1 MPDVINSEWGEQIKL
16 HDLHLEG
23 PFEGCRITKLIMHVA
38 PSEHASMR
46 IEAKLK
52 LSEAKEWIYREL
64 DGIPVTVKTIEGC
77 IMFCGP
83 IRNASISVSG
93 GSCRIALELTS
104 GSRFLDLKE
113 ASCSYQDGNISYRQI
128 MKETIQEIEGG
139 AIIFPG
145 IGEEVTGQPII
156 RYLETAW
163 AFLTRL
169 ASHKGVPLVP
179 DIHTTGAPRIFAGLP
194 RIPEQSIMWE
204 DRQIIQIHQD
214 GRFLS
219 LGGYE
224 AGLDPLHFLMYDIC
238 DSKMFQIGQR
248 GIIRGREMVVVGV
261 DARSY
266 GGEVV
271 FNYHVAMEQ
280 YCYVPRQNNHK
291 ISGMSLLGTVIGR
304 AAEDIWLHL
313 DIDGDRGSADNWGW
327 PWTPPTGNFMYL
339 MPKEGSRVSLYFSN
353 ADERSGK
360 GINCIAQTSGGN
372 PRERWLKTEH
382 KKSLNLKE
390 EEMSLVSENGGNSIK
405 MYGTGVYFKGQEITL
420 SGKSINIDGSKVKLK
435 ANVDTIL
442 IGVGPMEEG
451 KEGGCQLEP
460 TAFVGLTKDELDICG
475 KARTLLDAEAGSEGN
490 PPYPDGPQEGKW
502 NFAKA
507 AGRAAVTVVVIGGT
521 AVVVCASMGAS
532 TPVIAG
538 AAVTA
543 GMAGGGMMVSDA
555 IQGKVSSL
563 EDYALS
569 VASAEL
575 MFFTNQ
581 AMTHLITVTGMGF
594 VSGTV
599 AKAAGEAAAGA
610 ALDYLVEGEVDYE
623 RLARNL
629 AINVV
634 VDLGTGV
641 LTGEAWEK
649 PRQRTVEGG
658 SGALPDTITIRNIKK
673 TIADSGISENEFLTL
688 MRKSSNELTLDEAK
702 ILENIRKSVPFPDST
717 TPLQKV
723 LNPSHV
729 EGYLD
734 GSFMNFNDGKIGGC
748 ITTVDDASGLKS
760 PKGFYEGLR
769 LDYDGTPFSPS
780 DGSATIIRFTSNE
793 TSNIKIPFGEGMPEP
808 TGGKVSSMAPPFTG
822 NGFTSAT
829 NGQIIPEFY
838 SDGLTINN
846 GAQMIE
852 ITSEGKEILKAVYD
866 AKQGLFVLVD

>member
-16 HDLHLEG
+16 HNLHLEG

-52 LSEAKEWIYREL
+52 LSEAEEWIYREL

-104 GSRFLDLKE
+104 GSTFLDLKE

-179 DIHTTGAPRIFAGLP
+179 DIHTTGAPRIFVGLP

-271 FNYHVAMEQ
+271 FNYHVALEQ
-280 YCYVPRQNNHK
+280 YCYVPRQNNQK

-405 MYGTGVYFKGQEITL
+405 MYGTGVYFKGHEITL

-451 KEGGCQLEP
+451 NEGGCQLEP
-460 TAFVGLTKDELDICG
+460 TAFVGLEKNELNICG

-581 AMTHLITVTGMGF
+581 AMTRLIAVTGMGF
-594 VSGTV
+594 VSGTA

-610 ALDYLVEGEVDYE
+610 ALDYLVAGEVDYE

-629 AINVV
+629 VINVV

-649 PRQRTVEGG
+649 PRQRIVEGDSKSG
-658 SGALPDTITIRNIKK
+658 SKSAKEI
-673 TIADSGISENEFLTL
+673 ISERVQGFDL
-688 MRKSSNELTLDEAK
+688 EAH
-702 ILENIRKSVPFPDST
+702 P
-717 TPLQKV
+717 
-723 LNPSHV
+723 
-729 EGYLD
+729 
-734 GSFMNFNDGKIGGC
+734 
-748 ITTVDDASGLKS
+748 
-760 PKGFYEGLR
+760 
-769 LDYDGTPFSPS
+769 
-780 DGSATIIRFTSNE
+780 TSNKQLSSSKMKE
-793 TSNIKIPFGEGMPEP
+793 LKNKIDSR
-808 TGGKVSSMAPPFTG
+808 T
-822 NGFTSAT
+822 AT
-829 NGQIIPEFY
+829 RDEYNLYEWNKKISQRR
-838 SDGLTINN
+838 
-846 GAQMIE
+846 
-852 ITSEGKEILKAVYD
+852 SEGVKDFWNQERERIISGERTTRNWNQEQITDILNGKTPKYNGKPMQGHHAYSVSQYPHLANKGEVIYPVTPNEHLNGWHGGNYRNSLPGEPIKDIYD
-866 AKQGLFVLVD
+866 FD

>member
-1 MPDVINSEWGEQIKL
+1 MPDVINSEWEEQIKL

-23 PFEGCRITKLIMHVA
+23 PFEGCRITKLTMHVA

-104 GSRFLDLKE
+104 GSTFLDLKE

-156 RYLETAW
+156 RYLENAW

-179 DIHTTGAPRIFAGLP
+179 DIHTTGAPRIFVGLP

-224 AGLDPLHFLMYDIC
+224 AGLDPLYFLMYDIC
-238 DSKMFQIGQR
+238 DSKILQIGQR

-271 FNYHVAMEQ
+271 FNYHVALEQ

-304 AAEDIWLHL
+304 ASEDIWLHL

-405 MYGTGVYFKGQEITL
+405 MYGTGVYFKGHEITL

-460 TAFVGLTKDELDICG
+460 TAFVGVEKNELNICG

-502 NFAKA
+502 NFEKA

-532 TPVIAG
+532 TPVITG

-581 AMTHLITVTGMGF
+581 AMTRLITVTGMGF

-610 ALDYLVEGEVDYE
+610 ALDYLVEGEMDYE

-629 AINVV
+629 VINVV

-649 PRQRTVEGG
+649 PRQRIVEGG
-658 SGALPDTITIRNIKK
+658 SGATATNKYCLTGEEHYEAYKEMFGEENVEWTSRDTISTADRLRIRGWDYPPTDELYIKH
-673 TIADSGISENEFLTL
+673 
-688 MRKSSNELTLDEAK
+688 
-702 ILENIRKSVPFPDST
+702 KSVYQNDLYYNQATGQINWPSNRGFDGEPT
-717 TPLQKV
+717 RIILQPGTRVDRFGYPGGTFVSPEGIPYTNRALAPGTENKPYKIYEV
-723 LNPSHV
+723 LKPV
-729 EGYLD
+729 EVQSGPIKPWFD
-734 GSFMNFNDGKIGGC
+734 EMGGG
-748 ITTVDDASGLKS
+748 IQWEFDKSVADLLDDANGVLKEV
-760 PKGFYEGLR
+760 K
-769 LDYDGTPFSPS
+769 
-780 DGSATIIRFTSNE
+780 
-793 TSNIKIPFGEGMPEP
+793 
-808 TGGKVSSMAPPFTG
+808 
-822 NGFTSAT
+822 
-829 NGQIIPEFY
+829 
-838 SDGLTINN
+838 
-846 GAQMIE
+846 
-852 ITSEGKEILKAVYD
+852 
-866 AKQGLFVLVD
+866 

>member
-1 MPDVINSEWGEQIKL
+1 MPDVINSEWEEQIKL
-16 HDLHLEG
+16 HDLHLEE

-52 LSEAKEWIYREL
+52 MSEAKEWIYREL

-104 GSRFLDLKE
+104 GSTFLDLKE

-179 DIHTTGAPRIFAGLP
+179 DIHTTGAPRIFVGLP

-238 DSKMFQIGQR
+238 DSKILQIGQR

-271 FNYHVAMEQ
+271 FNYHVALEQ

-405 MYGTGVYFKGQEITL
+405 MYGTGVYFKGHEITL

-451 KEGGCQLEP
+451 NEGGCQLEP
-460 TAFVGLTKDELDICG
+460 TAFVGVEKNELNICG

-502 NFAKA
+502 NFEKA

-581 AMTHLITVTGMGF
+581 AMTHLITVTGVGF

-649 PRQRTVEGG
+649 PRQRIVEGG
-658 SGALPDTITIRNIKK
+658 SGTKTIYEKFTPEEIELLKKKVIDEGQMLKDMGLTNDQLGPAISGVYNKANGKFYTAINSMHGYLPDELHPLIAERIKNMPDDILLSYIRTHGAGSHAEIYAVNKALLDYENANI
-673 TIADSGISENEFLTL
+673 DDLLVYVNRTL
-688 MRKSSNELTLDEAK
+688 GVSKPVTEIPFVTCPHCRY
-702 ILENIRKSVPFPDST
+702 ILEGFNI
-717 TPLQKV
+717 L
-723 LNPSHV
+723 
-729 EGYLD
+729 
-734 GSFMNFNDGKIGGC
+734 
-748 ITTVDDASGLKS
+748 
-760 PKGFYEGLR
+760 
-769 LDYDGTPFSPS
+769 
-780 DGSATIIRFTSNE
+780 SNQ
-793 TSNIKIPFGEGMPEP
+793 N
-808 TGGKVSSMAPPFTG
+808 
-822 NGFTSAT
+822 
-829 NGQIIPEFY
+829 
-838 SDGLTINN
+838 
-846 GAQMIE
+846 
-852 ITSEGKEILKAVYD
+852 
-866 AKQGLFVLVD
+866 

>member
-16 HDLHLEG
+16 HNLHLEG

-52 LSEAKEWIYREL
+52 LSEAEEWIYREL

-104 GSRFLDLKE
+104 GSTFLDLKE

-179 DIHTTGAPRIFAGLP
+179 DIHTTGAPRIFVGLP

-271 FNYHVAMEQ
+271 FNYHVALEQ
-280 YCYVPRQNNHK
+280 YCYVPRQNNQK

-451 KEGGCQLEP
+451 KEGGCQLDP
-460 TAFVGLTKDELDICG
+460 TAFVGLMKDELNICG

-581 AMTHLITVTGMGF
+581 AMTRLIAVTGMGF
-594 VSGTV
+594 VSGTA

-610 ALDYLVEGEVDYE
+610 ALDYLVAGEVDYE

-629 AINVV
+629 VINVV

-649 PRQRTVEGG
+649 PRQRIVEGE
-658 SGALPDTITIRNIKK
+658 SGAVIYGSDDIAKYQYNMIENPGPLVD
-673 TIADSGISENEFLTL
+673 IADNPAKNFYGGRYNVEVLTENRIYYRAGNSTNPLGQYFVAEPPLSVAQVRIDTAVKSQWIDPSTGVLTGESIIDTAYAIKVPKGTIVYTGPVGPQGGIYCGGYDIMQTFIE
-688 MRKSSNELTLDEAK
+688 
-702 ILENIRKSVPFPDST
+702 
-717 TPLQKV
+717 TPWK
-723 LNPSHV
+723 
-729 EGYLD
+729 LD
-734 GSFMNFNDGKIGGC
+734 GIEVIS
-748 ITTVDDASGLKS
+748 SS
-760 PKGFYEGLR
+760 PL
-769 LDYDGTPFSPS
+769 
-780 DGSATIIRFTSNE
+780 N
-793 TSNIKIPFGEGMPEP
+793 
-808 TGGKVSSMAPPFTG
+808 
-822 NGFTSAT
+822 
-829 NGQIIPEFY
+829 
-838 SDGLTINN
+838 
-846 GAQMIE
+846 
-852 ITSEGKEILKAVYD
+852 
-866 AKQGLFVLVD
+866 

>member
-1 MPDVINSEWGEQIKL
+1 
-16 HDLHLEG
+16 
-23 PFEGCRITKLIMHVA
+23 
-38 PSEHASMR
+38 MR
-46 IEAKLK
+46 
-52 LSEAKEWIYREL
+52 
-64 DGIPVTVKTIEGC
+64 
-77 IMFCGP
+77 
-83 IRNASISVSG
+83 
-93 GSCRIALELTS
+93 
-104 GSRFLDLKE
+104 
-113 ASCSYQDGNISYRQI
+113 
-128 MKETIQEIEGG
+128 
-139 AIIFPG
+139 
-145 IGEEVTGQPII
+145 
-156 RYLETAW
+156 
-163 AFLTRL
+163 
-169 ASHKGVPLVP
+169 
-179 DIHTTGAPRIFAGLP
+179 
-194 RIPEQSIMWE
+194 
-204 DRQIIQIHQD
+204 
-214 GRFLS
+214 
-219 LGGYE
+219 
-224 AGLDPLHFLMYDIC
+224 YDIY

-451 KEGGCQLEP
+451 NEGGCQLEP
-460 TAFVGLTKDELDICG
+460 TAFVGLEKNELNICG

-581 AMTHLITVTGMGF
+581 AMTRLIAVTGMGF
-594 VSGTV
+594 VSGTA

-610 ALDYLVEGEVDYE
+610 ALDYLVAGEVDYE

-629 AINVV
+629 VINVV

-649 PRQRTVEGG
+649 PRQRTVEGR
-658 SGALPDTITIRNIKK
+658 SGT
-673 TIADSGISENEFLTL
+673 ENLYEEMPSASPQYYTTDLSQVTG
-688 MRKSSNELTLDEAK
+688 KAAEAREK
-702 ILENIRKSVPFPDST
+702 AIEAILKEDFPD
-717 TPLQKV
+717 
-723 LNPSHV
+723 LNLSFKPEYMLSALGFFIQLGIM
-729 EGYLD
+729 EG
-734 GSFMNFNDGKIGGC
+734 S
-748 ITTVDDASGLKS
+748 S
-760 PKGFYEGLR
+760 
-769 LDYDGTPFSPS
+769 
-780 DGSATIIRFTSNE
+780 
-793 TSNIKIPFGEGMPEP
+793 
-808 TGGKVSSMAPPFTG
+808 SSMLMCHPWAIWRQL
-822 NGFTSAT
+822 SVIKL
-829 NGQIIPEFY
+829 QFY
-838 SDGLTINN
+838 SGRLMQDL
-846 GAQMIE
+846 
-852 ITSEGKEILKAVYD
+852 D
-866 AKQGLFVLVD
+866 

>member
-104 GSRFLDLKE
+104 GSTFLELKE

-163 AFLTRL
+163 SFLTRL

-261 DARSY
+261 DAWSY

-460 TAFVGLTKDELDICG
+460 AAFVGLEKNELNICG
-475 KARTLLDAEAGSEGN
+475 KARTLLEAEAGSEGN

-502 NFAKA
+502 NFEKA

-521 AVVVCASMGAS
+521 AVVVCGSMGAS

-581 AMTHLITVTGMGF
+581 AMTRLITVTGMGF

-610 ALDYLVEGEVDYE
+610 ALDYLVAGEVDYE

-629 AINVV
+629 VINVV

-649 PRQRTVEGG
+649 PRQRTIEGG
-658 SGALPDTITIRNIKK
+658 SGSVSRGEYLRNKYGALTKEELNNRINLRQAVHDELDRLK
-673 TIADSGISENEFLTL
+673 ASGLTKNEIGPMVAGIYDPKMDRYYFGINDL
-688 MRKSSNELTLDEAK
+688 
-702 ILENIRKSVPFPDST
+702 
-717 TPLQKV
+717 
-723 LNPSHV
+723 
-729 EGYLD
+729 EGYLPSNLHPLLETRFSNMPESILNSYTKTRGA
-734 GSFMNFNDGKIGGC
+734 GSHAEIYALNEALWAREKAGIAANL
-748 ITTVDDASGLKS
+748 DDLYLNVISARRVSKS
-760 PKGFYEGLR
+760 
-769 LDYDGTPFSPS
+769 
-780 DGSATIIRFTSNE
+780 
-793 TSNIKIPFGEGMPEP
+793 IPVSGMPVPRCPHCEYLTEGIYFYP
-808 TGGKVSSMAPPFTG
+808 EVLKYGKNSH
-822 NGFTSAT
+822 
-829 NGQIIPEFY
+829 
-838 SDGLTINN
+838 
-846 GAQMIE
+846 
-852 ITSEGKEILKAVYD
+852 
-866 AKQGLFVLVD
+866 

>member
-163 AFLTRL
+163 SFLTRL

-460 TAFVGLTKDELDICG
+460 TAFVGLMKDELDICG

-538 AAVTA
+538 AAVTV

-658 SGALPDTITIRNIKK
+658 SKGGSPPMPVENKNITGMDWYEYLRETYGKKNVCWENCNPSEVAAAWQGSYPYVGVDTYTNTTLHNGDIIWMGEPFPTGYS
-673 TIADSGISENEFLTL
+673 TTTEAIADLGN
-688 MRKSSNELTLDEAK
+688 DA
-702 ILENIRKSVPFPDST
+702 
-717 TPLQKV
+717 QKV
-723 LNPSHV
+723 FGGLQVKPYYEKGMPFAEYRSSLTPYKVHGELN
-729 EGYLD
+729 
-734 GSFMNFNDGKIGGC
+734 
-748 ITTVDDASGLKS
+748 AA
-760 PKGFYEGLR
+760 EGLAINN
-769 LDYDGTPFSPS
+769 PQ
-780 DGSATIIRFTSNE
+780 
-793 TSNIKIPFGEGMPEP
+793 FGEGGLAQRFDPNFDYNYANGFLERLEGQAIEL
-808 TGGKVSSMAPPFTG
+808 TNTKVSLEDYFNMM
-822 NGFTSAT
+822 
-829 NGQIIPEFY
+829 
-838 SDGLTINN
+838 D
-846 GAQMIE
+846 E
-852 ITSEGKEILKAVYD
+852 IK
-866 AKQGLFVLVD
+866 

>member
-1 MPDVINSEWGEQIKL
+1 
-16 HDLHLEG
+16 
-23 PFEGCRITKLIMHVA
+23 
-38 PSEHASMR
+38 
-46 IEAKLK
+46 
-52 LSEAKEWIYREL
+52 
-64 DGIPVTVKTIEGC
+64 
-77 IMFCGP
+77 MFCGP
-83 IRNASISVSG
+83 VRNASISVSG
-93 GSCRIALELTS
+93 GSCRIALELAS
-104 GSRFLDLKE
+104 GSTFLDLKE
-113 ASCSYQDGNISYRQI
+113 DSCSYQDGNLSYRQI

-139 AIIFPG
+139 AILFPG

-194 RIPEQSIMWE
+194 RIREEPIRWE

-219 LGGYE
+219 LGGHE
-224 AGLDPLHFLMYDIC
+224 AGLDPMHFLVYDIC
-238 DSKMFQIGQR
+238 DSKMVPIGQR

-261 DARSY
+261 EARSD

-271 FNYHVAMEQ
+271 FKYHVAMEQ
-280 YCYVPRQNNHK
+280 SCYVPRQNNHK

-313 DIDGDRGSADNWGW
+313 DMDGDRGSGDNWGW

-360 GINCIAQTSGGN
+360 GINCIAQTTGGN

-390 EEMSLVSENGGNSIK
+390 EEMSLVSENGGNSIT
-405 MYGTGVYFKGQEITL
+405 MCETGVYFKGQEITL
-420 SGKSINIDGSKVKLK
+420 SGKSINIDGSNVKLK
-435 ANVDTIL
+435 AKVETIL
-442 IGVGPMEEG
+442 IGVGGIEEG
-451 KEGGCQLEP
+451 KEGGYQLEP
-460 TAFVGLTKDELDICG
+460 SAFVGLMKDELDICG
-475 KARTLLDAEAGSEGN
+475 KGRSVFDAEGGCEGH

-555 IQGKVSSL
+555 IQGKVSRL

-575 MFFTNQ
+575 MFFANQ
-581 AMTHLITVTGMGF
+581 AVTQLIAVTGMGL

-599 AKAAGEAAAGA
+599 TKAVGEAAAGA
-610 ALDYLVEGEVDYE
+610 ALDYLVGGEVDYE
-623 RLARNL
+623 GLARNL
-629 AINVV
+629 VINVA
-634 VDLGTGV
+634 VDLGTGA
-641 LTGEAWEK
+641 LAGEAWEK

-658 SGALPDTITIRNIKK
+658 SGNLSNTDNNIRNIVDTHGFRNDLPLTPEQIEELKAYAQK
-673 TIADSGISENEFLTL
+673 LGFPEDKIYIADMVTSSNTGMLYDEILLINNDVLPTNLPTRNSNSLISGKGTIAHEIIGHYETAIRGTSFNQYDIIND
-688 MRKSSNELTLDEAK
+688 ELVRNSYNAALDEAQA
-702 ILENIRKSVPFPDST
+702 SVMT
-717 TPLQKV
+717 
-723 LNPSHV
+723 
-729 EGYLD
+729 
-734 GSFMNFNDGKIGGC
+734 
-748 ITTVDDASGLKS
+748 
-760 PKGFYEGLR
+760 
-769 LDYDGTPFSPS
+769 
-780 DGSATIIRFTSNE
+780 
-793 TSNIKIPFGEGMPEP
+793 
-808 TGGKVSSMAPPFTG
+808 
-822 NGFTSAT
+822 
-829 NGQIIPEFY
+829 
-838 SDGLTINN
+838 
-846 GAQMIE
+846 
-852 ITSEGKEILKAVYD
+852 
-866 AKQGLFVLVD
+866 

>member
-1 MPDVINSEWGEQIKL
+1 M
-16 HDLHLEG
+16 
-23 PFEGCRITKLIMHVA
+23 
-38 PSEHASMR
+38 
-46 IEAKLK
+46 
-52 LSEAKEWIYREL
+52 
-64 DGIPVTVKTIEGC
+64 
-77 IMFCGP
+77 
-83 IRNASISVSG
+83 
-93 GSCRIALELTS
+93 
-104 GSRFLDLKE
+104 
-113 ASCSYQDGNISYRQI
+113 
-128 MKETIQEIEGG
+128 
-139 AIIFPG
+139 
-145 IGEEVTGQPII
+145 
-156 RYLETAW
+156 
-163 AFLTRL
+163 
-169 ASHKGVPLVP
+169 
-179 DIHTTGAPRIFAGLP
+179 
-194 RIPEQSIMWE
+194 
-204 DRQIIQIHQD
+204 
-214 GRFLS
+214 
-219 LGGYE
+219 
-224 AGLDPLHFLMYDIC
+224 
-238 DSKMFQIGQR
+238 
-248 GIIRGREMVVVGV
+248 
-261 DARSY
+261 
-266 GGEVV
+266 
-271 FNYHVAMEQ
+271 
-280 YCYVPRQNNHK
+280 
-291 ISGMSLLGTVIGR
+291 GTVIGR

-460 TAFVGLTKDELDICG
+460 TAFVGLMKDELDICG

-581 AMTHLITVTGMGF
+581 AMTRLIAVTGMGF
-594 VSGTV
+594 VSGTA

-610 ALDYLVEGEVDYE
+610 ALDYLVAGEVDYE

-629 AINVV
+629 VINVV

-649 PRQRTVEGG
+649 PRQRIVEGG
-658 SGALPDTITIRNIKK
+658 SKGGSKSGRQTATTIDYSYKFDR
-673 TIADSGISENEFLTL
+673 
-688 MRKSSNELTLDEAK
+688 ELA
-702 ILENIRKSVPFPDST
+702 
-717 TPLQKV
+717 
-723 LNPSHV
+723 
-729 EGYLD
+729 
-734 GSFMNFNDGKIGGC
+734 NFNDGYEIR
-748 ITTVDDASGLKS
+748 TTVDKDLILVQYSSDAPDASLCYWTTVDEANGITTLN
-760 PKGFYEGLR
+760 
-769 LDYDGTPFSPS
+769 DYMDKLALSKDWGNRNTVKVARISSGTEVKYAVGTAREQLLIADPRPGGGVQYLFNQFDTDWITEIRSFS
-780 DGSATIIRFTSNE
+780 N
-793 TSNIKIPFGEGMPEP
+793 
-808 TGGKVSSMAPPFTG
+808 
-822 NGFTSAT
+822 
-829 NGQIIPEFY
+829 
-838 SDGLTINN
+838 
-846 GAQMIE
+846 
-852 ITSEGKEILKAVYD
+852 
-866 AKQGLFVLVD
+866 